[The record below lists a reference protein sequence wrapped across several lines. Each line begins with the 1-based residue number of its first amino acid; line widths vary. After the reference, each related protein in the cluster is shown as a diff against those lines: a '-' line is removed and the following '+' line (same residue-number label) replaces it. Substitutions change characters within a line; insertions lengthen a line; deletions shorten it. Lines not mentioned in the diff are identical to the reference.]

1 MYADENRFSRKGS
14 QPVPFLRRPVIISAF
29 ICFNLSLFLLLS
41 CSSKTTDPRTLIPSD
56 SLVYLETS
64 DLGKALDAITSN
76 PKFLELAK
84 NKPDLSALN
93 GIKLS
98 VAVSGFQTSEEAVS
112 DENSVLNF
120 KPRFVAVAETNA
132 WNYQALSFAENKL
145 GELVND
151 IYGGEVLLETVDKHG
166 GKYFT
171 WTAKDD
177 RKAFALVRG
186 SLIFFGNDE
195 TAIDKCI
202 SVANGEV
209 DSIAKNPKII
219 SLASGSLASGYVS
232 TDGVAQIA
240 SIIGVSVA
248 KDSTEE
254 GESQSFIA
262 RVLPDILRKS
272 VTEMTWIATKDG
284 EEIEDRYIFKTN
296 QDIAGVL
303 NETLAPTKGLSPSPA
318 DLVPLTVASV
328 TRYDIANPQIA
339 WRSLLLTARKQ
350 TDEVSGGLIAAF
362 AGSLFEPYGIE
373 DPEMFLSAIG
383 PQIITARFDDSG
395 ENNVVIATVKDP
407 GKIRRGI
414 AKEIDLSRAPEKSGN
429 ADLWRSADGEIAVAF
444 IAGQVLLGETES
456 VLKCL
461 QSGLTVHS
469 FTEGEMYR
477 TVANSDAT
485 TITVGVESATTLV
498 DALAVKREGIEPIPS
513 YAVNETRFD
522 QNGIERRTVSN
533 FGLFGSIVERLIPGN

>member
-1 MYADENRFSRKGS
+1 MM
-14 QPVPFLRRPVIISAF
+14 FLERVRLIWKRAFVSVF
-29 ICFNLSLFLLLS
+29 ICAYLWTVLS
-41 CSSKTTDPRTLIPSD
+41 CGSKPTDPRTVIPAD

-64 DLGKALDAITSN
+64 DLGRALDAITSN

-93 GIKLS
+93 GIRLS
-98 VAVSGFQTSEEAVS
+98 VAVTGFQTSEEAVS
-112 DENSVLNF
+112 EENAVLNF

-145 GELVND
+145 GEFVNE

-171 WTAKDD
+171 WTANDG

-209 DSIAKNPKII
+209 GSIAKNPKII

-284 EEIEDRYIFKTN
+284 EEIEDRYIFKTS
-296 QDIAGVL
+296 QDIAEVL

-318 DLVPLTVASV
+318 DLVPLKVASV

-383 PQIITARFDDSG
+383 PKIITARFDDSG

-414 AKEIDLSRAPEKSGN
+414 AKEIGLSRAPEKSGN

-444 IAGQVLLGETES
+444 VAGQVLLGETES

-469 FTEGEMYR
+469 FTEGEIYR
-477 TVANSDAT
+477 TIAKSDAT

-498 DALAVKREGIEPIPS
+498 DALAEKREGIEPIPS